1 MKHLREVIH
10 DSLSHSLRFSG
21 LMRFFLALLFAVSTF
36 AAEPVVTRDV
46 FYTDAKDKL
55 QSLDV
60 HAPAQ
65 GEKHPVIVWI
75 HGGGWKAGD
84 KGSLQKK
91 PKALVEKGFVLVSLN
106 YRFMPAVTVKDM
118 MGDLA
123 KGMRWVREHVAEH
136 RGDPERI
143 VVMGHSAGAHLAALL
158 CTDDRYLK
166 AAGVPMNCLKGCV
179 PLDVSAYD
187 IPKRIQDVDDG
198 ISSTFKTVFGKDE
211 ASRSASCRLCF
222 TSPRTSTSRPSSSCM
237 SLLAKTRRLKHTG
250 SQANLLK
257 QASRRAWWPRK
268 AKRTAPSAPTSAA
281 RTIHR
286 RSSFGS
292 SSTRSPHAHK
302 AASPAAF
309 VIFGSAE
316 RHLHR

>member
-1 MKHLREVIH
+1 MKYLRQVIH

-55 QSLDV
+55 RSLDV

-123 KGMRWVREHVAEH
+123 KGMRWVREHVVEH

-166 AAGVPMNCLKGCV
+166 TAGVPMNCLKGCV

-211 ASRSASCRLCF
+211 ASQREL
-222 TSPRTSTSRPSSSCM
+222 SPVFHI
-237 SLLAKTRRLKHTG
+237 AKDKHIPPF
-250 SQANLLK
+250 LILHV
-257 QASRRAWWPRK
+257 ASREDTK
-268 AKRTAPSAPTSAA
+268 AQAHWLAGKLAEASIAA
-281 RTIHR
+281 RVVAAEGKTHVTISTDLGGADDPPTLELWKFLNEVTP
-286 RSSFGS
+286 RS
-292 SSTRSPHAHK
+292 
-302 AASPAAF
+302 
-309 VIFGSAE
+309 
-316 RHLHR
+316 